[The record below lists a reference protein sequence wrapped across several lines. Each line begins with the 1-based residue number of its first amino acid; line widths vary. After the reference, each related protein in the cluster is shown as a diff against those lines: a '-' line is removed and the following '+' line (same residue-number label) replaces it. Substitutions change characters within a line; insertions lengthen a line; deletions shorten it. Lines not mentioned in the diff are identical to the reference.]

1 MLQRA
6 WIVALVG
13 VLILIPGKRAEAD
26 EFDAIREKVRL
37 AIVRQNIPSV
47 AIAVARDGKIVWEE
61 GFGWADRERRRP
73 ATEHSM
79 YSLASISKPITATG
93 LMVLKEQGKLE
104 LDKPANDYLGNAKL
118 RACIGDANG
127 ATVRRVA
134 NHTAGLAM
142 HYQFFFRDE
151 PNKPPMRDESI
162 RRYGLL
168 ITEPGE
174 RYQYA
179 NLGYGVLDEIIAHVS
194 GQSYI
199 DFMREAVF
207 VPLGLTHMSVDVGP
221 GLEEFVAIRYGG
233 DGLPLAHYDFDH
245 PGASAVYSSAHDLV
259 RFGMFHL
266 KAHLSDQ
273 AAILSD
279 AALDEMHAVT
289 VTTGERDGSGYGVGW
304 GTGKIQGQTVIS
316 HSGGMPGVSTL
327 LSLVPEH
334 QLAIVVLVNSRA
346 NLVGSLTEQ
355 IIKQL
360 VSDKKPPEQA
370 AADASSTNVG
380 GASITETADSPPT
393 ITEALAGLWEG
404 KLETYEQEIPVKL
417 WVLDSGEIHM
427 QVGQQ
432 LKSLVNE
439 AHFNEGWLRGRL
451 WGEIPT
457 DDSRRLPHDLM
468 LDLKHRGDRI
478 TGTVT
483 AISRPAA
490 RGGNALPHWIDMK
503 RQPKVESKS
512 E

>member
-1 MLQRA
+1 MMRRSWLWVCVELLSIAAIGR
-6 WIVALVG
+6 VS
-13 VLILIPGKRAEAD
+13 AD
-26 EFDAIREKVRL
+26 EFDSIREKVRQ

-47 AIAVARDGKIVWEE
+47 AIAVARDGKIIWEE

-73 ATEHSM
+73 ATEHTM

-93 LMVLKEQGKLE
+93 LMVLKEQGKLD
-104 LDKPANDYLGNAKL
+104 LDKPANEYLGNAQL
-118 RACIGDANG
+118 RACIGDVSG

-151 PNKPPMRDESI
+151 ASKPPTREESL

-194 GQSYI
+194 GKSYT

-207 VPLGLTHMSVDVGP
+207 VPLGLTHMSIDVGP
-221 GLEEFVAIRYGG
+221 GLDEFVAIRYSG

-266 KAHLSDQ
+266 KTHLPDQ
-273 AAILSD
+273 APILSD
-279 AALDEMHAVT
+279 SALDEMHAVT
-289 VTTGERDGSGYGVGW
+289 ASTGERDGSGYGVGW
-304 GTGKIQGQTVIS
+304 GTGKICGETVIS

-334 QLAIVVLVNSRA
+334 KLAIVVLVNSRA
-346 NLVGSLTEQ
+346 NLVGSLTEL
-355 IIKQL
+355 ILKQL
-360 VSDKKPPEQA
+360 VVDEKPSEQA
-370 AADASSTNVG
+370 ATDAGQTNVG
-380 GASITETADSPPT
+380 GGAVADADDSPPKLG
-393 ITEALAGLWEG
+393 EVLAGTWEG
-404 KLETYEQEIPVKL
+404 KLETYEEEIPVKL
-417 WVLDSGEIHM
+417 WVLESGDVHFQM
-427 QVGQQ
+427 GQQ
-432 LKSLVNE
+432 LKSLVNDP
-439 AHFNEGWLRGRL
+439 HYKDGWIRGRL

-457 DDSRRLPHDLM
+457 DDCRRLPHDLM

-483 AISRPAA
+483 AISRPTS
-490 RGGNALPHWIDMK
+490 RGGNALPHWIDLK
-503 RQPKVESKS
+503 RQPNGDEKK
-512 E
+512 